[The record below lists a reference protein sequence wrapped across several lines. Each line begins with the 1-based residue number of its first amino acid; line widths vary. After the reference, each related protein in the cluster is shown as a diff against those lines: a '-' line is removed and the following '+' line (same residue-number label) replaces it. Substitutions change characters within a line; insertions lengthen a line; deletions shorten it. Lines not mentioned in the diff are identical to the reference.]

1 MSESLANML
10 NMKPTRAMKNLTAHS
25 EQLVSQS
32 PLNQI
37 SPNKRYLRSIYML
50 DLILS
55 KLAPS
60 APCTCTNQR

>member
-1 MSESLANML
+1 MSESLTNML

-32 PLNQI
+32 SLNQI
-37 SPNKRYLRSIYML
+37 SQNKLYLRRIYML

-55 KLAPS
+55 TLAPS
-60 APCTCTNQR
+60 APCASTNQR